1 MRCPSCKALGKD
13 KVIDSRLTE
22 GGAAIR
28 RRRVCQACGR
38 RFTTKER
45 TEEEL
50 RLTVIKKDKSR
61 VPYRRD
67 KVAAGVRTACY
78 KLNVTEDQIERLV
91 DQIEGDLF
99 RDYDR
104 EVKSKEIGEIVA
116 RRLRGLHHVAY
127 VRFMSV
133 YRNFRDVSEF
143 AEEIQNVQIHAVT
156 DSPDQQS
163 LFND

>member
-1 MRCPSCKALGKD
+1 MRCPSCKEGGKD

-45 TEEEL
+45 AEEEL
-50 RLTVIKKDKSR
+50 RLTVVKKDLSR

-67 KVAAGVRTACY
+67 KVAEGVRQASY
-78 KLNVTEDQIERLV
+78 KLPITDQQVQELV
-91 DQIEGDLF
+91 DLVEGDLF
-99 RDYDR
+99 RDFDR
-104 EVKSKEIGEIVA
+104 EVTSLDIGAYVA
-116 RRLRGLHHVAY
+116 RRLRELNQVAY

-133 YRNFRDVSEF
+133 YREFSDVDEF
-143 AEEIQNVQIHAVT
+143 ADEIRAVQELAAAET
-156 DSPDQQS
+156 PNQQS
-163 LFND
+163 LFGQ

>member
-22 GGAAIR
+22 AGAAIR
-28 RRRVCQACGR
+28 RRRVCQDCSR

-45 TEEEL
+45 AEEEL
-50 RLTVIKKDKSR
+50 RMSVVKKDSTR

-67 KVAAGVRTACY
+67 KIVVGIRHACY
-78 KLNVTEDQIERLV
+78 KLPVSEEQVEELV
-91 DQIEGDLF
+91 DQVESDLF

-104 EVKSKEIGEIVA
+104 SVTSLEIGDYVA
-116 RRLRGLHHVAY
+116 RRLREVNQVAY

-133 YRNFRDVSEF
+133 YREFNDVSEF
-143 AEEIQNVQIHAVT
+143 VEEIQTVRELAAAEVPN
-156 DSPDQQS
+156 QQS
-163 LFND
+163 LFGQ